1 MSGLY
6 ECERECGWTNDD
18 FRYGL
23 ADAGMSWA
31 LHMDDHRR
39 KDAEVTAREPI
50 DPTAPAAYE
59 WPCCGVRKCD
69 YHWTLQLED
78 EARAAERRES

>member
-1 MSGLY
+1 M
-6 ECERECGWTNDD
+6 
-18 FRYGL
+18 
-23 ADAGMSWA
+23 
-31 LHMDDHRR
+31 
-39 KDAEVTAREPI
+39 TAREPI
-50 DPTAPAAYE
+50 DPTSPAAYE